1 MAEDT
6 LASFH
11 LERSSSGLQLLRSG
25 ERGGVRLTDY
35 DLRRR
40 LRQGKRLLLARACAA
55 GAGVSVLDAT
65 AGFGLD
71 GLTLSALGCS
81 VTLCERHPMVY
92 ALLEDGA
99 HRLGSGALARGDI
112 KLLNADARDVLRG
125 PERYDVIYLD
135 PMFPQR
141 AKTALPNKRARYLA
155 DLVGLE
161 QESVVELVTQ
171 ARRRAHRRV
180 VIKRRRLDPVL
191 GSPSFALHGRAVR
204 FDVYQATL

>member
-1 MAEDT
+1 MTEHRSDA
-6 LASFH
+6 FH
-11 LERSSSGLQLLRSG
+11 LERETLGLQLHKSG
-25 ERGGVRLTDY
+25 ERGGVKLSDH

-55 GAGVSVLDAT
+55 GPGVSVLDAT

-81 VTLCERHPMVY
+81 VTLCERHPMVF
-92 ALLEDGA
+92 ALLEDSA

-112 KLLNADARDVLRG
+112 KLLQADAHDVLCG
-125 PERYDVIYLD
+125 PDRFDVVYLD
-135 PMFPQR
+135 PMFPPR
-141 AKTALPNKRARYLA
+141 GKSALPNKRARYLA
-155 DLVGLE
+155 DLVGQD
-161 QESVVELVTQ
+161 QESVAELLMR
-171 ARRRAHRRV
+171 ARRRARRRV
-180 VIKRRRLDPVL
+180 VVKRRRLDPEL

>member
-1 MAEDT
+1 MTEDK
-6 LASFH
+6 SGRFH
-11 LERSSSGLQLLRSG
+11 LERKTAGLQLHKSG
-25 ERGGVRLTDY
+25 ERGGVRLSEH

-55 GAGVSVLDAT
+55 GPGVSVLDAT

-92 ALLEDGA
+92 ALLEDGT
-99 HRLGSGALARGDI
+99 HRLGSAALARGDI
-112 KLLNADARDVLRG
+112 KLLQADARDVLRG
-125 PERYDVIYLD
+125 PDRYDVVYLD
-135 PMFPQR
+135 PMFPRR

-155 DLVGLE
+155 DLLGWEDELLT
-161 QESVVELVTQ
+161 ELVTQ
-171 ARRRAHRRV
+171 ARRCARRRV
-180 VIKRRRLDPVL
+180 VIKRRRLDPDL
-191 GSPSFALHGRAVR
+191 GSPTFALRGRVVR

>member
-1 MAEDT
+1 MTEHQAG
-6 LASFH
+6 SFH
-11 LERSSSGLQLLRSG
+11 LERETSGLQLHSSG
-25 ERGGVRLTDY
+25 ERGGVRLSDN

-55 GAGVSVLDAT
+55 GPGVSVLDAT

-99 HRLGSGALARGDI
+99 LRLGSGALARGDI
-112 KLLNADARDVLRG
+112 KLLQADARDVLHG
-125 PERYDVIYLD
+125 PDCYDVVYLD
-135 PMFPQR
+135 PIFPPR
-141 AKTALPNKRARYLA
+141 GKSALPNKRARYLA
-155 DLVGLE
+155 ELVGRE
-161 QESVVELVTQ
+161 QESVTELVAQ
-171 ARRRAHRRV
+171 ARRRARRRV
-180 VIKRRRLDPVL
+180 VVKRRRLDPEL
-191 GSPSFALHGRAVR
+191 GSPTFALHGRAVR

>member
-1 MAEDT
+1 MTEDE
-6 LASFH
+6 SGRFH
-11 LERSSSGLQLLRSG
+11 LERDTSGLKLYKSG
-25 ERGGVRLTDY
+25 ERGGVGLSEH
-35 DLRRR
+35 DLRGR

-55 GAGVSVLDAT
+55 GPGVSVLDAT

-92 ALLEDGA
+92 AMLEDGA

-112 KLLNADARDVLRG
+112 KLIQADARDVLHG
-125 PERYDVIYLD
+125 PGRYDVVYLD
-135 PMFPQR
+135 PIFSHR

-155 DLVGLE
+155 DLLGREDELLT
-161 QESVVELVTQ
+161 ELVTR
-171 ARRRAHRRV
+171 ARCCARRRV
-180 VIKRRRLDPVL
+180 VIKRRRLDPDL
-191 GSPSFALHGRAVR
+191 GSPTFALHGRAVR